1 MVLWGCVLVRSKGR
15 IWYCGAGRKV
25 VQLGNVVVR
34 YWFWLDGIVGKLE
47 LGNVRVGI
55 GGRIG

>member
-1 MVLWGCVLVRSKGR
+1 MVRSKGR
-15 IWYCGAGRKV
+15 MWYCGVGRKV

-47 LGNVRVGI
+47 LGNVRVGV
-55 GGRIG
+55 GGRGNTY